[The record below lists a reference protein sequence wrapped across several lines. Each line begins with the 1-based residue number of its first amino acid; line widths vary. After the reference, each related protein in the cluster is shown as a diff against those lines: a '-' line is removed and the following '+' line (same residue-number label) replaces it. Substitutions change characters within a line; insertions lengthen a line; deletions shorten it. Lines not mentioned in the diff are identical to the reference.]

1 MEKDTVLRLRLSAE
15 DKEKIQARA
24 VSEGMKISAYA
35 RKMLLFGEVI
45 KISPEEQKMLS
56 GVANNLNQLTRHYN
70 QTGECKPELE
80 TVLKTLIDELRN
92 AYRKR

>member
-15 DKEKIQARA
+15 DKHKIQAKA
-24 VSEGMKISAYA
+24 ESEGMKISAYA
-35 RKMLLFGEVI
+35 RKMLLFDEVI

-70 QTGECKPELE
+70 QTGERKPELE
-80 TVLKTLIDELRN
+80 TVLKTLIDELRH